1 MSFTLLLK
9 RESSK
14 EELMELDQTN
24 SIQKAFENRY
34 AAVLKVAKHA
44 RKLNMERLHQKT
56 DDENSDA
63 PAVEE
68 KTIKVVSEALKD
80 MLEGK
85 VSFDKT

>member
-1 MSFTLLLK
+1 
-9 RESSK
+9 
-14 EELMELDQTN
+14 MELDQTN

-80 MLEGK
+80 MLEGN